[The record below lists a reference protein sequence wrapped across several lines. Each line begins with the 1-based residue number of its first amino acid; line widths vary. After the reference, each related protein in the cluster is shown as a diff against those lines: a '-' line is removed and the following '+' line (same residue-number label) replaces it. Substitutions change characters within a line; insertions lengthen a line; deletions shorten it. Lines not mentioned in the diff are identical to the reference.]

1 MNKLRYILVP
11 TILYISCIFGIQAEN
26 TIGQIIQSILN
37 NSTDMKAYKMQ
48 LKQDSINISA
58 TNYLED
64 PSVEF
69 EYLFGDKSIGD
80 KWAVGI
86 SQSIE
91 WPGIYGSRRRAN
103 KSKLNALSYSASM
116 KKLEILYEAKLQCLQ
131 LININKQIA
140 IQQNMYDNYNKLYD
154 SYSTAFNK
162 NEITILDINKLRIEL
177 ANTAQQLELLKVKKQ
192 EITGL
197 LNTLNG
203 GNELGETLIN
213 GSTEY
218 PDEKFLPLDEYI
230 TAYYQYDPENN
241 YYAEMQNAY
250 KAEISSAQM
259 GWVPRFDVGFKY
271 SNEIGDGFTGFTIG
285 ATIPL
290 FANRKKTQ
298 AAKAQEISNYFA
310 AQSMKSSNEIRIK
323 TAFAKA
329 VSLKNQ
335 LESYRTALEYD
346 DNLKLLQTA
355 LFARQLSLLDY
366 IQEAAYF
373 MNAQIK
379 MAEIEYEYYSVMAE
393 LNKYS
398 TLSLF

>member
-26 TIGQIIQSILN
+26 NIGQIIQSILN

-259 GWVPRFDVGFKY
+259 GWFPRFDVGFKY

-346 DNLKLLQTA
+346 DNLKLLHTA
-355 LFARQLSLLDY
+355 LLARQLSLLDY